1 MIVLDQNFRRDQ
13 RDTLIA
19 SRIRVKQIGFEL
31 GRAGMKD
38 DELVPFL
45 IQLPRP
51 SFFTMDRGWYMR
63 SLLHARYFVAV
74 LEVPDN
80 EAAGVMR
87 RILKHPDF
95 STQAG
100 RLGKVIRAS
109 HGGMTGW
116 KIGAESEIQWTWV

>member
-1 MIVLDQNFRRDQ
+1 
-13 RDTLIA
+13 
-19 SRIRVKQIGFEL
+19 
-31 GRAGMKD
+31 MKD

-116 KIGAESEIQWTWV
+116 KIGANLRFNGPGCDTDSIISALMSVRSFAIMVDERLFWLDG